1 MSRYFID
8 AAHIVDSHIE
18 ITGEDAGHI
27 LRVLRYEPGDSIIL
41 CDGAG
46 LDYPAVIIETGKDRL
61 IARLGDGYPSKGEP
75 DAKVVLYQGIPK
87 SSKMDIIIQ
96 KCVELGIHSII
107 PLNTSRTVVNLSE
120 AKKIHKRVERWQKIA
135 REAAKQSN
143 RGMIPQIGFP
153 VDFSD
158 LVTSA
163 AHPIKLIPWEGEVN
177 LGLKCYFDKH
187 KNDIYKE
194 DRTEI
199 GVIIGP
205 EGGLS
210 YEEIDLAKKCG
221 WVTVTLGPRILR
233 TETAGIAALAVI
245 MSYMGEME

>member
-75 DAKVVLYQGIPK
+75 DTKVVLYQGIPK

-221 WVTVTLGPRILR
+221 WVIVTLGPGSLEPRLP
-233 TETAGIAALAVI
+233 G
-245 MSYMGEME
+245 